1 MPGFQHKIASH
12 AKTLASVT
20 HMQEKSNRH
29 CERCERDIQ
38 GAERKKKSVNQESF
52 ISSKTIFQNER
63 ETSCRTVPDP
73 AAPLSTHTQLPSLLD
88 GTRIVLPLLLS
99 GCVIFLRFSPNS
111 VFLPVDPIQC
121 EIWKVP
127 KKHLGQSLT

>member
-1 MPGFQHKIASH
+1 MPGFQHKITSH

-52 ISSKTIFQNER
+52 ISSKTIFQNDR
-63 ETSCRTVPDP
+63 ETSCHTVPDP
-73 AAPLSTHTQLPSLLD
+73 GAPLSTHTRLPSLLD
-88 GTRIVLPLLLS
+88 RTRIVLLPAPTVAVRMCYLS
-99 GCVIFLRFSPNS
+99 LILPKFCFSPCG
-111 VFLPVDPIQC
+111 P
-121 EIWKVP
+121 
-127 KKHLGQSLT
+127 HRM